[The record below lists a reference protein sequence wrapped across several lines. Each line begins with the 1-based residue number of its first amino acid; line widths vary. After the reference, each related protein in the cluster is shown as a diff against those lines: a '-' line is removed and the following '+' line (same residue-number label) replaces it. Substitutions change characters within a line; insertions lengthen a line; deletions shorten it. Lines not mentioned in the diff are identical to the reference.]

1 MAAPALAAQVRL
13 GVCGLR
19 ALQARGIKSDQSG
32 KFDSQSGSIREG
44 GGAFA
49 RREKAE
55 EERYFRQRS
64 KEQLEALRQHHE
76 DEIDIHKK
84 EIERLQKEIERHKK
98 KIHTLKQQSDDD

>member
-13 GVCGLR
+13 GVCGVR
-19 ALQARGIKSDQSG
+19 GLQARGFKSDQPVNTTPTAAPSE
-32 KFDSQSGSIREG
+32 RG

-49 RREKAE
+49 KREKAE
-55 EERYFRQRS
+55 EERYFRARS
-64 KEQLEALRQHHE
+64 KEQLAALKQHHE

-98 KIHTLKQQSDDD
+98 KIHMLKKHDDDD